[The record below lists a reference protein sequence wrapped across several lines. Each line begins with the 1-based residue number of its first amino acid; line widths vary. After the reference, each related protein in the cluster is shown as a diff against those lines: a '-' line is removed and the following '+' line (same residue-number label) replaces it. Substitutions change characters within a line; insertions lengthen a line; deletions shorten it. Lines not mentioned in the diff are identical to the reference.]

1 MSSTYV
7 YNGVLPLTVRDSNDF
22 IIDFTYTDLVVYS
35 NSEINR
41 TVFPI
46 LGCLGDW
53 LWSLGSSGAPHHGN
67 PPTGS
72 GPNPRSQS
80 SQNSTNPS
88 VQHSTKQNTTNQLPK
103 EKEKKKYHLNGD
115 KKSKKLDLEEKN
127 GREKSDNITDKTK
140 DNKQS
145 ANLANSNNSRRDGH
159 NNNETKEVSF
169 FFIKTINFLFI

>member
-1 MSSTYV
+1 MLIYTVIPITWLYFRFW
-7 YNGVLPLTVRDSNDF
+7 GVR
-22 IIDFTYTDLVVYS
+22 
-35 NSEINR
+35 
-41 TVFPI
+41 
-46 LGCLGDW
+46 LGDW
-53 LWSLGSSGAPHHGN
+53 FWSLGSSGAPHHGN

-127 GREKSDNITDKTK
+127 GREKSDNISDKTK
-140 DNKQS
+140 DNKP

-159 NNNETKEVSF
+159 NNNETKEVR
-169 FFIKTINFLFI
+169 FFIKTINFIKKKCSL